1 MLCSKHPK
9 KMRAPQGAAQ
19 TDSRVSASAA
29 AKKIRAPIG
38 AAQPDSRVSASAAA
52 QHPRAPQGGKSAV
65 APLSGSG
72 RALKPCA
79 ERRSAFH
86 ISYFISHI
94 SLSFAP
100 ARQRPLSGSGR
111 ALTSCGVSR
120 STAAPRRSALSRR
133 LRRRH
138 LPSTQR
144 VRHFRDASAST
155 LAERPTGATLFT
167 QKGPHHG

>member
-1 MLCSKHPK
+1 MLNQKHP
-9 KMRAPQGAAQ
+9 RNPHAPQGAALP
-19 TDSRVSASAA
+19 RVSASAA
-29 AKKIRAPIG
+29 AKKTRAPIG

-100 ARQRPLSGSGR
+100 ARKRPISGSCR
-111 ALTSCGVSR
+111 AQFHTPRSG
-120 STAAPRRSALSRR
+120 STASPGRSALSRR
-133 LRRRH
+133 QRRRH
-138 LPSTQR
+138 LPSPTGDTFETLQR
-144 VRHFRDASAST
+144 RHLPSAQRARHF
-155 LAERPTGATLFT
+155 
-167 QKGPHHG
+167 